1 MGLCWASMKTTK
13 RIKVDIS
20 EMENVSVASH
30 PEYEVWESEFNF
42 IFFQGRVSDLVA
54 HISII

>member
-1 MGLCWASMKTTK
+1 MKTTK